1 MQVMM
6 NYSVLCFLVGHG
18 GVLALRESQRLAAE
32 LLGNAC
38 VRNMHC
44 QEEAGICGAP
54 RALVKM
60 IRKARLKQKFA
71 VNQFWLF

>member
-1 MQVMM
+1 MLMIM
-6 NYSVLCFLVGHG
+6 DYPVLCFFVGHG
-18 GVLALRESQRLAAE
+18 GVIALRESQRLAAE

-38 VRNMHC
+38 VGNMHC

-60 IRKARLKQKFA
+60 IRKARLKQKLT
-71 VNQFWLF
+71 VNAIWHF